1 MLRQLYMTDNFY
13 AHFYQVVDFSFLK
26 PLNPLPSSTFLPALT
41 TAIFHIS
48 PYIYPPHTD
57 SDSYP
62 ITDQDTL
69 HALAS
74 LQALN
79 IEQNHEF
86 LKAYQQ
92 FKHPKFGKTNPHKL
106 SNPYWQW
113 VINHQLSA
121 WQIGNIIAD
130 NAVAENKFDVPPL
143 WGFERMGQTV
153 TKLADG
159 RTLYIGGE
167 YEDYYDSDF
176 YIYNDVIVRH
186 PDGRIEIYGY
196 PRAVFPPT
204 DFHTAILVGDYI
216 YLIGSIGYVDER
228 RYSHTPVYRLNIYT
242 LKIDEMAARN
252 SMGWIYKHKAVLKD
266 NRIVVTGGQYM
277 LDVDSPIMDNLDTWE
292 LNLNTLIW

>member
-1 MLRQLYMTDNFY
+1 MLRQLYMTNHLY
-13 AHFYQVVDFSFLK
+13 AHFYQVVDSSFSK
-26 PLNPLPSSTFLPALT
+26 PLNHSPSSIFLADLT
-41 TAIFHIS
+41 PSIFHIS
-48 PYIYPPHTD
+48 PYIYPPHKD

-79 IEQNHEF
+79 VDQSHQL
-86 LKAYQQ
+86 LKSYQQ

-121 WQIGNIIAD
+121 WQIGNIIVD
-130 NAVAENKFDVPPL
+130 NAVAENRFDSSPL

-159 RTLYIGGE
+159 RM
-167 YEDYYDSDF
+167 
-176 YIYNDVIVRH
+176 
-186 PDGRIEIYGY
+186 EIYGY